1 MGCCLCMCL
10 SLLPLCGQLQTVGL
24 ASRFRHSQLGL
35 ELTRVYGCSRGVAVA
50 ATPGGSG
57 PSLHPP
63 FVPSGGV
70 RTNVIQLRKQ
80 NAKDEYPTRAREGG
94 HVLVPREAKKK
105 VSRKRGNRNFIV
117 LLVYVPNIRPSHHLH
132 HQQFRHNLVS
142 SMTRA

>member
-1 MGCCLCMCL
+1 MANWAGVKVSTWPVGVGVDSGLRMLAWGC
-10 SLLPLCGQLQTVGL
+10 
-24 ASRFRHSQLGL
+24 R
-35 ELTRVYGCSRGVAVA
+35 A